1 MGLEPAWSF
10 LKALPEQQRF
20 RVRPYTEH
28 PWDWSQLDPD
38 VNEYRE
44 EGPSPN
50 RSRWSRVGGGGGERY
65 YESAN
70 QAQRLGTIHPAIM
83 GLLDRLEGE
92 HRSHRVPRKLGT
104 PKKKTGHGS
113 QESQEQEVVQSG
125 GHSDEPKMR
134 IVGVRSDE
142 DMSGYGYGASPGY
155 HRVVDEREDPYGIA
169 SY

>member
-44 EGPSPN
+44 DGANHPG
-50 RSRWSRVGGGGGERY
+50 SRWSRVGGRGGDKM

-83 GLLDRLEGE
+83 GLLNRLAEKGPGG
-92 HRSHRVPRKLGT
+92 RPSLRVPEALGT
-104 PKKKTGHGS
+104 PRKKTGHGS
-113 QESQEQEVVQSG
+113 QESQEQEVAQSG
-125 GHSDEPKMR
+125 GHSEEPKMR
-134 IVGVRSDE
+134 MVGVQSDK
-142 DMSGYGYGASPGY
+142 DQDNWSW
-155 HRVVDEREDPYGIA
+155 
-169 SY
+169 